1 MTIKFPSTI
10 HAIAFSFSDNAPAR
24 VIHRFIENNKA
35 RVYVNDL
42 LVYECNLEH
51 MRYNARTGFWI
62 GMVKYPVSAGDE
74 VRVEVHYTG
83 IGLPVPHAGFHINAR
98 VEITTDYQSS
108 SLPTRIL

>member
-1 MTIKFPSTI
+1 MTVNYPSTI
-10 HAIAFSFSDNAPAR
+10 HAVAFSFSDNAPAR
-24 VIHRFIENNKA
+24 VIHRFIENNKV

-62 GMVKYPVSAGDE
+62 GIVKYDLQAGDK

-83 IGLPVPHAGFHINAR
+83 MGMPIPHSGFSVTAR
-98 VEITTDYQSS
+98 LEITANYQSS
-108 SLPTRIL
+108 SLPTWIF